1 MELHRILN
9 SFAASLLC
17 LTFTSQLD
25 ASPAVDHEQAQS
37 VMNAVGQIYLREQM
51 TYTLLLDCADEFK
64 HLGESAEHA
73 KQTWQTPNN
82 PIVDKSKRIQD
93 IVAKSI
99 QEQHTDFG
107 AVKFTLDIETLI
119 HNSVTSFR
127 SELSSKTRKQRHYVC
142 NRLILSITA
151 GEWDLSQKVP
161 DAVAV
166 ISDFKLESTE

>member
-1 MELHRILN
+1 MALHRIFN
-9 SFAASLLC
+9 SFTASLLC
-17 LTFTSQLD
+17 LTFTSQLE

-37 VMNAVGQIYLREQM
+37 AMNAVGQIYLREQL
-51 TYTLLLDCADEFK
+51 TYSLLLDCSGEFR
-64 HLGESAEHA
+64 HLAESADLA
-73 KQTWQTPNN
+73 RQAWQIPNT
-82 PIVDKSKRIQD
+82 PIVEKSKRIQD
-93 IVAKSI
+93 TVANSI
-99 QEQHTDFG
+99 QQQQTEFG

-166 ISDFKLESTE
+166 ISDFNLESKE